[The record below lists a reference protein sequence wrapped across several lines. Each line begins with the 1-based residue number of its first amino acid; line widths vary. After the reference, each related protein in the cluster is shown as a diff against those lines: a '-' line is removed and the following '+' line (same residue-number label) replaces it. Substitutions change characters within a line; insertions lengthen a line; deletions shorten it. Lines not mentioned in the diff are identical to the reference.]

1 MFDRKTTMV
10 VLISLSVNAFSYM
23 TLVDKGFKILPAVF
37 LAYFC
42 VISGQVI
49 VMSVIN
55 IIGRKN
61 SRNRLDVIITDSM
74 YELTKLTG
82 VLTGT
87 ALFITLKKMGISKDV
102 ILYMTLTI
110 IEIIASVYLYF
121 ARKTYEKRENRA
133 MIDAPNDAEFFVRPF
148 VDNK

>member
-37 LAYFC
+37 LAYSC
-42 VISGQVI
+42 LISGQVI
-49 VMSVIN
+49 VMSLIN
-55 IIGRKN
+55 IITGKN
-61 SRNRLDVIITDSM
+61 NRNRLDVIIPDSM
-74 YELTKLTG
+74 YALTKLTG

-121 ARKTYEKRENRA
+121 VRKTYDKRENRA
-133 MIDAPNDAEFFVRPF
+133 MIGAPNDAEFFVRPS

>member
-1 MFDRKTTMV
+1 MFYRKTTMV

-23 TLVDKGFKILPAVF
+23 KLVDKGFKILPAVF

-61 SRNRLDVIITDSM
+61 SRNRLDVIIPDSM

-82 VLTGT
+82 ALTGT

-102 ILYMTLTI
+102 ILYMMLTI

-121 ARKTYEKRENRA
+121 VRKTYDKRENRA
-133 MIDAPNDAEFFVRPF
+133 MIDE
-148 VDNK
+148 